1 MSVNLPGL
9 ALPQPPDTNRL
20 ILIHRNVPGV
30 MATINGIF
38 AEHKVNVE
46 AQLLGTRGEF
56 GYVVTDISAS
66 YTEEM
71 LDQLQALP
79 ETVRLRLVP

>member
-1 MSVNLPGL
+1 
-9 ALPQPPDTNRL
+9 
-20 ILIHRNVPGV
+20 
-30 MATINGIF
+30 MATVNGVL

-46 AQLLGTRGEF
+46 AQLLGTRGEL

-71 LDQLQALP
+71 LDELRALP
-79 ETVRLRLVP
+79 ETVRLRLL